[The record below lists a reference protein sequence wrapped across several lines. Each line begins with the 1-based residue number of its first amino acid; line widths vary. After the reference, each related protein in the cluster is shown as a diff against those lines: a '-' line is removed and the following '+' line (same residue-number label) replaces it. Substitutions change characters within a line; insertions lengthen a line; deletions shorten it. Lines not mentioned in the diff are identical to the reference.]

1 MTALKDLYPAISS
14 KHITPPIK
22 FWNKIKVKSHKGKE
36 NENDGG
42 VITQFFKLLE
52 WKNGMRIR
60 RKQIFNLNNHSIK
73 FLIN

>member
-52 WKNGMRIR
+52 
-60 RKQIFNLNNHSIK
+60 
-73 FLIN
+73 